1 MMRIGLVCV
10 AFLLGGC
17 LSQPSAPEP
26 ARYDLGIAP
35 AGEATRVRMNTNPA
49 AVRVRATARSWL
61 DHTAMHYRLAYVD
74 DLRTLSYAYARW
86 VAPPAELIAQRLR
99 HRLAE
104 TGVIGSASPLDL
116 DIELEEYVQVF
127 DTPTRSLGRV
137 TVDVRLSGASSG
149 EASFTEEAAAPTP
162 DAAGGVRALAAATD
176 ALVTRIIDWLGT
188 RGEQEAG
195 VARPTAK

>member
-1 MMRIGLVCV
+1 
-10 AFLLGGC
+10 
-17 LSQPSAPEP
+17 
-26 ARYDLGIAP
+26 
-35 AGEATRVRMNTNPA
+35 
-49 AVRVRATARSWL
+49 
-61 DHTAMHYRLAYVD
+61 
-74 DLRTLSYAYARW
+74 
-86 VAPPAELIAQRLR
+86 
-99 HRLAE
+99 
-104 TGVIGSASPLDL
+104 
-116 DIELEEYVQVF
+116 VF

>member
-1 MMRIGLVCV
+1 MMRSGLVCV
-10 AFLLGGC
+10 ALLLSGC

-35 AGEATRVRMNTNPA
+35 AGEATRVRMNANPA
-49 AVRVRATARSWL
+49 SVRVRAAARSWL

-104 TGVIGSASPLDL
+104 TGAIGSASPLDL

-127 DTPTRSLGRV
+127 ETPTRSLGRV

-162 DAAGGVRALAAATD
+162 DAAGGGRALAAATD

>member
-1 MMRIGLVCV
+1 MTRIGLVCV

-17 LSQPSAPEP
+17 LSQPSALEP

-35 AGEATRVRMNTNPA
+35 AGEATRVRMNANPA
-49 AVRVRATARSWL
+49 AVRVRAAARSWL

-99 HRLAE
+99 HRLAQ
-104 TGVIGSASPLDL
+104 TNVIRSASPLDL
-116 DIELEEYVQVF
+116 EIELEEYVQVF

-137 TVDVRLSGASSG
+137 TVDVRLSGATSG

-176 ALVTRIIDWLGT
+176 ALVARIIDWLGT

-195 VARPTAK
+195 VTHPTAK

>member
-10 AFLLGGC
+10 AFALGGC

-26 ARYDLGIAP
+26 TRYDLGIAP
-35 AGEATRVRMNTNPA
+35 ASEATGVRMNSNPA

-195 VARPTAK
+195 VAHPTAK

>member
-10 AFLLGGC
+10 AWLLGGC
-17 LSQPSAPEP
+17 LSQPSAPDP

-35 AGEATRVRMNTNPA
+35 ASEATRVRMNTNPA

-99 HRLAE
+99 HRLAQ
-104 TGVIGSASPLDL
+104 TNVIRSASPLDVE
-116 DIELEEYVQVF
+116 IELEEYVQVF

-195 VARPTAK
+195 VAHPTAK